1 MSSVLTIIQITI
13 SVLLIAAVLL
23 QARGGGLSPVFGGES
38 GVYRTRRGAEKM
50 IFRATIALAVLFFLV
65 AVLNLTLR

>member
-1 MSSVLTIIQITI
+1 MSSILTIVQITI
-13 SVLLIAAVLL
+13 SVLLIATVLF
-23 QARGGGLSPVFGGES
+23 QAHGGGLSSVFGGES

-65 AVLNLTLR
+65 AILNLILR